1 MKTTKPWFSS
11 TKWLIKWYNKVIQ
24 SKGEKNLQDYSID
37 IQLAHPD
44 DMMSLFGTNE
54 RHLKV
59 IEKALDVTIHARVER
74 VQVIGEESAVETARL
89 VINALL
95 VLVGRGM
102 LVNTSD
108 VVTALNMAQNGTIDK
123 FVALYEEEIIK
134 DNYGKPI
141 RVKTLGQKV
150 YVDSV
155 KKHDIVFGIG
165 PAGTGKTFLAVT
177 LAVTALKRGQVKR
190 IILTRPAVEA
200 GESLG
205 FLPGDLKEKV
215 DPYLRP
221 VYDALY
227 QILGKEQT
235 TRLMEREIIEIA
247 PLAYMRGRTL
257 DDAFV
262 ILDEA
267 QNTTI
272 MQMKMFLTRLGFNS
286 KMIVN
291 GDTSQIDLPRN
302 VKSGLIDATQK
313 LKNIEQINFIYLS
326 AKDVVR
332 HPVVAEIITAYEED
346 TERPDMPKESQ
357 TEDKDTRS
365 GLTSYEVIGELP
377 TSDKS

>member
-1 MKTTKPWFSS
+1 
-11 TKWLIKWYNKVIQ
+11 
-24 SKGEKNLQDYSID
+24 
-37 IQLAHPD
+37 
-44 DMMSLFGTNE
+44 MMSLFGTNE

>member
-1 MKTTKPWFSS
+1 M
-11 TKWLIKWYNKVIQ
+11 Q
-24 SKGEKNLQDYSID
+24 EHSID
-37 IQLAHPD
+37 IQLNHPD
-44 DMMSLFGTNE
+44 DLLSLFGTNE
-54 RHLKV
+54 RHLRLMEQELGV
-59 IEKALDVTIHARVER
+59 VIHARTEKVQIVGQKDHVE
-74 VQVIGEESAVETARL
+74 QTRL
-89 VINALL
+89 VIQSLL
-95 VLVGRGM
+95 VLVSRGLM
-102 LVNTSD
+102 ISTPD
-108 VVTALNMAQNGTIDK
+108 VVTAISMVKNDEIEK

-141 RVKTLGQKV
+141 RVKTLGQKL

-155 KKHDIVFGIG
+155 KRHDIVFGIG

-235 TRLMEREIIEIA
+235 MRLMEREIIEIA

-272 MQMKMFLTRLGFNS
+272 MQMKMFLTRLGFHS
-286 KMIVN
+286 KMIIN
-291 GDTSQIDLPRN
+291 GDISQIDLPRK
-302 VKSGLIDATQK
+302 VKSGLIDATEK
-313 LKNIEQINFIYLS
+313 LSHISQIDFVYFT

-332 HPVVAEIITAYEED
+332 HPVVAQIINAYEAEALASSGE
-346 TERPDMPKESQ
+346 TRFETIGQLEEKH
-357 TEDKDTRS
+357 KDEEQS
-365 GLTSYEVIGELP
+365 FF
-377 TSDKS
+377 